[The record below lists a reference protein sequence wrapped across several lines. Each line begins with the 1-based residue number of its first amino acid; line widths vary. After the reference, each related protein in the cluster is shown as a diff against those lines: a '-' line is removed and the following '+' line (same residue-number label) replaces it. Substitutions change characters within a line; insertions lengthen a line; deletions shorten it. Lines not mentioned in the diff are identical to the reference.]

1 MAKAKKLPSGN
12 WRVLVYAGKEN
23 GKPKYKSFTAPTRR
37 EAEAKAATYTLDRKE
52 RENGKIT
59 VREAI
64 DRYIQSKE
72 PVLSPSTVR
81 GYRIIYRNNLKSI
94 MDLKLDML
102 TQEKIQQAISEESK
116 THKPKTIRNIH
127 GLLSSAL
134 AMFAPDL
141 RLTTTMPQKK
151 RPDYYTPTDADVKV
165 LLSAVEGTE
174 LEIPI
179 LLASTGSLRRS
190 EICALTK
197 ADITDLGVYVSKA
210 MVRGINETWHIKVPK
225 TEAGNRFVPLPPQ
238 VIAKLKAVDGDRI
251 CTLTPE
257 LLSKHF
263 RLALEKAGLPHFR
276 LHDLRHYFAS
286 TLHAI
291 GVPDKYI
298 MLYGG
303 WESESTL
310 HSVYQHAMKDK
321 LATNDE
327 KVVDYFSK
335 VIQHETQHE
344 IRNAQE

>member
-12 WRVLVYAGKEN
+12 WRVLLYVGKED

-37 EAEAKAATYTLDRKE
+37 EAEAKAATYTLDRKD
-52 RENGKIT
+52 RENGKMT

-72 PVLSPSTVR
+72 TVLSPSTVR
-81 GYRIIYRNNLKSI
+81 GYRIIYRNNLQSI
-94 MDLKLDML
+94 MDLKLDVL
-102 TQEKIQQAISEESK
+102 TQEKIQKAISEEAK

-134 AMFAPDL
+134 TMFAPDI
-141 RLTTTMPQKK
+141 RLNTTMPQKK
-151 RPDYYTPTDADVKV
+151 RPDYYTPTDADVKA

-197 ADITDLGVYVSKA
+197 ADVTDLGVSINKA
-210 MVRGINETWHIKVPK
+210 MVRGTNETWHIKVPK
-225 TEAGNRFVPLPPQ
+225 TEAGNRFIPLPPQ
-238 VIAKLKAVDGDRI
+238 VIAKLKAVEGDQI

-310 HSVYQHAMKDK
+310 HGVYQHTLKNK
-321 LATNDE
+321 LADTDQQVIN
-327 KVVDYFSK
+327 YFSDIIK
-335 VIQHETQHE
+335 
-344 IRNAQE
+344 

>member
-23 GKPKYKSFTAPTRR
+23 GKPKYKSLTAPTRR
-37 EAEAKAATYTLDRKE
+37 EAEAKAATYTLDRKD
-52 RENGKIT
+52 RENGKMT

-72 PVLSPSTVR
+72 AVLSPSTVR
-81 GYRIIYRNNLKSI
+81 GYRIIYRNNLQFI
-94 MDLKLDML
+94 MDLKLESL
-102 TQEKIQQAISEESK
+102 TQEKIQKAISEEAK

-134 AMFAPDL
+134 TMFAPDI
-141 RLTTTMPQKK
+141 RLNTTMPQKK
-151 RPDYYTPTDADVKV
+151 RPDYYTPTDADVKA

-197 ADITDLGVYVSKA
+197 SDVTDFGVSVTKA
-210 MVRGINETWHIKVPK
+210 MVRGTNETWHIKVPK
-225 TEAGNRFVPLPPQ
+225 TEAGNRFIPLPPQ
-238 VIAKLKAVDGDRI
+238 VIAKLKAVEGDQI

-310 HSVYQHAMKDK
+310 HGVYQHTLKNK
-321 LATNDE
+321 LADTDQQVIN
-327 KVVDYFSK
+327 YFSDIIK
-335 VIQHETQHE
+335 
-344 IRNAQE
+344 

>member
-12 WRVLVYAGKEN
+12 WRVLAYAGKEN

-37 EAEAKAATYTLDRKE
+37 EAEAKAATYTLDRKD

-72 PVLSPSTVR
+72 TVLSPSTVR
-81 GYRIIYRNNLKSI
+81 GYRIIYRNNLQSI
-94 MDLKLDML
+94 MDLKLESL
-102 TQEKIQQAISEESK
+102 TQEKIQKAISEEAK

-134 AMFAPDL
+134 TMFAPDI
-141 RLTTTMPQKK
+141 RLNTTMPQKK
-151 RPDYYTPTDADVKV
+151 RPDYYTPTDADVKA

-197 ADITDLGVYVSKA
+197 SDVTDLGVSVTKA
-210 MVRGINETWHIKVPK
+210 MVRGTNETWHIKVPK
-225 TEAGNRFVPLPPQ
+225 TEAGNRFIPLPPQ
-238 VIAKLKAVDGDRI
+238 VIAKLKAVEGDQI

-310 HSVYQHAMKDK
+310 HGVYQHTLKNK
-321 LATNDE
+321 LADTDQQVIN
-327 KVVDYFSK
+327 YFSDIIK
-335 VIQHETQHE
+335 
-344 IRNAQE
+344 

>member
-12 WRVLVYAGKEN
+12 WRALLYVGKED

-37 EAEAKAATYTLDRKE
+37 EAEAKAATYTLDRKD

-72 PVLSPSTVR
+72 TVLSPSTVR
-81 GYRIIYRNNLKSI
+81 GYRIIYRNNLQSI
-94 MDLKLDML
+94 MDLKLESL
-102 TQEKIQQAISEESK
+102 TQEKIQKAISEEAK

-134 AMFAPDL
+134 TMFAPDL
-141 RLTTTMPQKK
+141 HLTTTMPQKK
-151 RPDYYTPTDADVKV
+151 RPDYYTPTDADVKA

-197 ADITDLGVYVSKA
+197 SDVTDLGVSVTKA
-210 MVRGINETWHIKVPK
+210 MVRGTNETWHIKVPK
-225 TEAGNRFVPLPPQ
+225 TEAGNRFIPLPPQ
-238 VIAKLKAVDGDRI
+238 VIAKLKAVEGDQI

-310 HSVYQHAMKDK
+310 HGVYQHTLKNK
-321 LATNDE
+321 LADTDQQVIN
-327 KVVDYFSK
+327 YFSDIIK
-335 VIQHETQHE
+335 
-344 IRNAQE
+344 

>member
-12 WRVLVYAGKEN
+12 WRVLVYAGKEH

-37 EAEAKAATYTLDRKE
+37 EAEAKAATYTLDRKD

-72 PVLSPSTVR
+72 TVLSPSTVR
-81 GYRIIYRNNLKSI
+81 GYRIIYRNNLQSI
-94 MDLKLDML
+94 MDLKLESL
-102 TQEKIQQAISEESK
+102 TQEKIQKAISEEAK

-134 AMFAPDL
+134 TMFAPDI
-141 RLTTTMPQKK
+141 RLNTTMPQKK
-151 RPDYYTPTDADVKV
+151 CPDYYTPTDADVNA

-197 ADITDLGVYVSKA
+197 ADVTDLGVSVNKA
-210 MVRGINETWHIKVPK
+210 MVRGTNETWHIKVPK
-225 TEAGNRFVPLPPQ
+225 TEAGNRFVPLPSQ
-238 VIAKLKAVDGDRI
+238 VIAKLKAVEGDRI

-257 LLSKHF
+257 LLSKRF
-263 RLALEKAGLPHFR
+263 RLALEKEGLPHFR

-310 HSVYQHAMKDK
+310 HGVYEHAMKDK
-321 LATNDE
+321 LAANDE
-327 KVVDYFSK
+327 KVINYFSK
-335 VIQHETQHE
+335 VIQHEKQHKQKHTQ
-344 IRNAQE
+344 

>member
-12 WRVLVYAGKEN
+12 WRVLVYAGKEH

-37 EAEAKAATYTLDRKE
+37 EAEAKAATYTLDRKD

-72 PVLSPSTVR
+72 TVLSPSTVR
-81 GYRIIYRNNLKSI
+81 GYRIIYRNNLQSI
-94 MDLKLDML
+94 MDLKLESL
-102 TQEKIQQAISEESK
+102 TQEKIQKAISEEAK

-134 AMFAPDL
+134 TMFAPDL
-141 RLTTTMPQKK
+141 HLTTTMPQKK
-151 RPDYYTPTDADVKV
+151 RPDYYTPTDADVKA

-197 ADITDLGVYVSKA
+197 SDVTDLGVSVTKA
-210 MVRGINETWHIKVPK
+210 MVRGTNETWHIKVPK
-225 TEAGNRFVPLPPQ
+225 TEAGNRFIPLPPQ
-238 VIAKLKAVDGDRI
+238 VIAKLKAVEGDQI

-310 HSVYQHAMKDK
+310 HGVYQHTLKNK
-321 LATNDE
+321 LADTDQQVIN
-327 KVVDYFSK
+327 YFSDIIK
-335 VIQHETQHE
+335 
-344 IRNAQE
+344 